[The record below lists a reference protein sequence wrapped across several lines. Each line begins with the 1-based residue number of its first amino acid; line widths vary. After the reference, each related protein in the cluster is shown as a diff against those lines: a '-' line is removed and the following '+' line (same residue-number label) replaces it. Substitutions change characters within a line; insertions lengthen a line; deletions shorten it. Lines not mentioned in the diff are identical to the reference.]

1 MAAHCCQKAGH
12 ERGSTGEGLV
22 GGAGFSGEASA
33 PGKMSLAQ
41 VYLNVCPSRGKRV
54 YEMSS

>member
-12 ERGSTGEGLV
+12 KRSSTGEGLG
-22 GGAGFSGEASA
+22 GGAGFSGKASA

-41 VYLNVCPSRGKRV
+41 VCLNVCPSRSKRI
-54 YEMSS
+54 YEMLS